1 MGPFALKSGHYP
13 LRPPIKPNFWNKV
26 AAWCAKQN
34 FKQNEGLFVKI
45 YWTISELQY
54 FFIDI
59 PTKIL
64 KNGVILVPFQ
74 FSGPTYKSSLISLKK
89 PYFAGTKIEYE
100 YWKIEYKNTSPPT
113 KKKKKKKL
121 FCFFTTVCTMMVW
134 IFVTDI

>member
-1 MGPFALKSGHYP
+1 M
-13 LRPPIKPNFWNKV
+13 
-26 AAWCAKQN
+26 
-34 FKQNEGLFVKI
+34 KI

-89 PYFAGTKIEYE
+89 SYFAGTKIEYE
-100 YWKIEYKNTSPPT
+100 YWKTEYKNTSPPH
-113 KKKKKKKL
+113 KKKKKKKAVL
-121 FCFFTTVCTMMVW
+121 FLYYCMHHDGMDFRNRYLKLVSV
-134 IFVTDI
+134 IFDYF